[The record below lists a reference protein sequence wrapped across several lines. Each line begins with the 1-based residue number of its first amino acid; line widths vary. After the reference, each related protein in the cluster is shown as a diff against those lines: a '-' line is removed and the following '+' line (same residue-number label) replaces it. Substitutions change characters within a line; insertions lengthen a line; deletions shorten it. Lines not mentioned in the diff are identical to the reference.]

1 MTVSGEVITSDPE
14 PASDSTLNEIQG
26 EDKPLL
32 LSSSTP
38 ETISAGISNYWDSI
52 ILTIIVIAGT
62 LAVYYIIKYLIRK
75 SADSLNLDKG
85 QLKGIYSITK
95 LVLVVI
101 AITIIIFHFSSLS
114 GIAASAISVAAGT
127 IIGFSSRNTISNAI
141 AGILLLS
148 SRPFKIGDRIKTEQS
163 DG

>member
-1 MTVSGEVITSDPE
+1 MTVSGEAITSDSE

-32 LSSSTP
+32 SSSSTP

-62 LAVYYIIKYLIRK
+62 FAVYYIIKYLIRK

-101 AITIIIFHFSSLS
+101 AITIIIFHFSSS
-114 GIAASAISVAAGT
+114 
-127 IIGFSSRNTISNAI
+127 
-141 AGILLLS
+141 
-148 SRPFKIGDRIKTEQS
+148 
-163 DG
+163 